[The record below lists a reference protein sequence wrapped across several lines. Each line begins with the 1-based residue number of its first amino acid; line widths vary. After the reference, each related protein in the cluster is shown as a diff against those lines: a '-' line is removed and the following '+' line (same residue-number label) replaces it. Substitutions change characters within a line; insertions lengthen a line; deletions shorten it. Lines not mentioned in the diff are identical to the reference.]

1 VTVNTHNDEDKY
13 YDKLP
18 FKVDF
23 EKKNLE
29 ISGWKFLLLMR
40 TSIYE

>member
-1 VTVNTHNDEDKY
+1 MTVNTHNDEDKY

-29 ISGWKFLLLMR
+29 NIRLEISIVNAN
-40 TSIYE
+40 IYL